1 MSMWSPRID
10 TNARVKYIG
19 IVEAIEAD
27 IKNRLLKP
35 GDRLPAQR
43 QIADSLSVDLTTVT
57 RAINEAARRGLV
69 ETQRGNGC
77 FIAQTTF
84 SHYNSSQLIEGKPLD
99 LSMNNPPIPSGLN
112 LEKKISEAIS
122 ELSLSGISASHH
134 LCYQETAGHPD
145 DREAGQQWL
154 SSKLTDLNSDQLLIS
169 SGAHSALFCL
179 LSYLKRRGAKT
190 VAAPEF
196 SYPGLRAM
204 AEQLQLD
211 VVGISMDEQGI
222 IPEQLQLQCAKQTI
236 DILYVI
242 PNIDNPT
249 TATLSAQ
256 RRESL
261 IVLANQYDLTI
272 IEDDPYYQFVDEK
285 LPSLFNMAR
294 DRTWHIAT
302 ISKCLSPSLR
312 VAYIASPNINDALGL
327 TEEMRIS
334 HLMAPPLMT
343 AVVSHWI
350 RHHKIDEI
358 TQAIKTE
365 NIRRQSLAQPIF
377 QQSDISSHPA
387 SPHLWLRMPHGYK
400 ALDFAEQASRIGVS
414 IVPSTAFV
422 MFRSRSQ
429 AVRISLGASSDY
441 ESLKQG
447 LALLSDLYRP
457 GLIRSKTIV

>member
-112 LEKKISEAIS
+112 LEKKVAEAIS
-122 ELSLSGISASHH
+122 ELSLSGISVSHH

-365 NIRRQSLAQPIF
+365 NIRRQSLAQSIF

-447 LALLSDLYRP
+447 LTLLSDLYRP

>member
-112 LEKKISEAIS
+112 LEKKVAEAIS

-365 NIRRQSLAQPIF
+365 NIRRQSLAQSIF

-447 LALLSDLYRP
+447 LTLLSDLYRP

>member
-19 IVEAIEAD
+19 IVDAIEAD

-43 QIADSLSVDLTTVT
+43 LIADALSVDLTTVT

-122 ELSLSGISASHH
+122 ELSQSGISASHH

-154 SSKLTDLNSDQLLIS
+154 SSKLTGLNSDQLLIS

-179 LSYLKRRGAKT
+179 LSYLKRKGAKT
-190 VAAPEF
+190 IAAPEF

-236 DILYVI
+236 DVLYVI

-249 TATLSAQ
+249 TATLSVQ

-261 IVLANQYDLTI
+261 IFLANQYDLTI
-272 IEDDPYYQFVDEK
+272 IEDDPYYQFIDEK
-285 LPSLFNMAR
+285 LPSLYNMAS

-312 VAYIASPNINDALGL
+312 VAYVASPNINDALGL

-365 NIRRQSLAQPIF
+365 NIRRQSLAQSIF
-377 QQSDISSHPA
+377 QQSDIASHPA

-441 ESLKQG
+441 ESLNQG
-447 LALLSDLYRP
+447 LTLLSDLYRP

>member
-1 MSMWSPRID
+1 MSIWSPRID
-10 TNARVKYIG
+10 ANARVKYIG
-19 IVEAIEAD
+19 IVDAIEAD

-43 QIADSLSVDLTTVT
+43 HIADALSIDLTTVT

-84 SHYNSSQLIEGKPLD
+84 SHYNSSQLIEGKTLD

-112 LEKKISEAIS
+112 LEKKIADAIS

-145 DREAGQQWL
+145 DREAGHQWL
-154 SSKLTDLNSDQLLIS
+154 STKLSGLNTDQLLIS

-179 LSYLKRRGAKT
+179 LSYLKRKGAKT
-190 VAAPEF
+190 IAAPEF

-204 AEQLQLD
+204 ADQLQLD
-211 VVGISMDEQGI
+211 VVGVSMDQQGI
-222 IPEQLQLQCAKQTI
+222 IPEQLQLQCAKQSI
-236 DILYVI
+236 DALYVI

-249 TATLSAQ
+249 TATLSAE
-256 RRESL
+256 RRQSL
-261 IVLANQYDLTI
+261 IALADEYNLTI
-272 IEDDPYYQFVDEK
+272 IEDDPYYHFIDQR
-285 LPSLFNMAR
+285 LPPLYNLAR
-294 DRTWHIAT
+294 QRTWHVAT

-312 VAYIASPNINDALGL
+312 VAYIASPDINDALGL

-343 AVVSHWI
+343 AVVSYWI
-350 RHHKIDEI
+350 THHKIDEI
-358 TQAIKTE
+358 TQAIKAE
-365 NIRRQSLAQPIF
+365 NIIRQALAKSIF

-387 SPHLWLRMPHGYK
+387 SPHLWLKLPHGYK
-400 ALDFAEQASRIGVS
+400 ALDFSEQATRIGVS

-422 MFRSRSQ
+422 MSRSRSQ
-429 AVRISLGASSDY
+429 AVRISLGASSDH
-441 ESLKQG
+441 ETLKQG
-447 LALLSDLYRP
+447 LILLSDLYRP
-457 GLIRSKTIV
+457 GLVRSKTIV